1 MLRLESDGWLRLK
14 RRPRNLW
21 MSAVA
26 CLACLALLTFLI
38 ADLFAAEHGES
49 QALEQDGKPPVAK
62 VVNAD
67 NGMPKLTVTYDGEK
81 QVQIEVLPTATVLL
95 NGSEAGLEEI
105 HPADIVRVETD
116 EKGRATKVEAT
127 RLYVGIV
134 FDAEGNHEI
143 ILTTDFTDRAKFP
156 LSENAQILLNGKPA
170 KLADLQRGD
179 SAKLSPNKA
188 GEGVTIDVTRIP
200 LLKQAWDNFRK
211 NLFKP
216 LLLFF
221 YMGFSVP
228 LLKVAFEFPHA
239 IYQGLT
245 IYLLA
250 AIGWKGGEELA
261 DLSGSELRQ
270 ALKFIVV
277 GFTTNFFIGI
287 FAYIVLRGFIPR
299 MRKVDAATVSAYY
312 GSDSA
317 GTFVTCLGVLAAIG
331 IRYAAYM
338 PVMLAV
344 MEIPGCLVGLFLVS
358 RLRHAGMDAL
368 GNMPDEPGYDP
379 HAKPIA
385 DVLPGNGHHKTAH
398 GKAVEEE
405 ERMALEHKENGDEN
419 GTPQAPPGIFSPKLL
434 HEVFLNPGL
443 FLLFGAI
450 VVGFV
455 SRSQGH
461 KVTDP
466 DDPVFV
472 LLFQGLLCLFL
483 LEMGMTAAK
492 RLKDLKT
499 AGWRFI
505 VFGVVAPNIF
515 ATTGICVAHLF
526 SAAIQEPLQLGTYT
540 LFAVLCGAAS
550 YIAVPAIQRLAIP
563 EASPTLPLAASLGLT
578 FSYNVTIGIPVY
590 ILISQIVIMKFPV
603 VSG

>member
-1 MLRLESDGWLRLK
+1 LWL
-14 RRPRNLW
+14 
-21 MSAVA
+21 SAAA
-26 CLACLALLTFLI
+26 CLACLALLTVLI
-38 ADLFAAEHGES
+38 ADLFAAEQSDS
-49 QALEQDGKPPVAK
+49 QASEDDSRPRLAR
-62 VVNAD
+62 VVSAD

-81 QVQIEVLPTATVLL
+81 QKQIEVLQTATILL
-95 NGSEAGLEEI
+95 NGSEAGLEDI
-105 HPADIVRVETD
+105 RPADVVRVETD

-134 FDAEGNHEI
+134 FNAEAANEI
-143 ILTTDFTDRAKFP
+143 VLTTDFTDRAKFP
-156 LSENAQILLNGKPA
+156 LAENAQILLNGELA
-170 KLADLQRGD
+170 KMSDLQRGD
-179 SAKLSPNKA
+179 TARLSPNKD
-188 GEGVTIDVTRIP
+188 GQGVKIDATRVP

-228 LLKVAFEFPHA
+228 LLKVAFEFPHV

-245 IYLLA
+245 IYLLVS
-250 AIGWKGGEELA
+250 IGWHGGEELA
-261 DLSGSELRQ
+261 DLSGNVLRQ
-270 ALKFIVV
+270 ALKFMVV

-287 FAYIVLRGFIPR
+287 VAYIVLRVFIPK

-331 IRYAAYM
+331 IKYAAYM

-379 HAKPIA
+379 GAKPA
-385 DVLPGNGHHKTAH
+385 PDVEHDGGHHRTAH
-398 GKAVEEE
+398 GRAVQEEE
-405 ERMALEHKENGDEN
+405 KMALEHKENGAEN
-419 GTPQAPPGIFSPKLL
+419 GDAHGPPSIFSAELL
-434 HEVFLNPGL
+434 REVFLNPGL

-450 VVGFV
+450 IVGFV

-472 LLFQGLLCLFL
+472 MLFQGLLCLFL

-505 VFGVVAPNIF
+505 VFGLVAPNVF

-526 SAAIQEPLQLGTYT
+526 STSIGEPLQLGTYA

-590 ILISQIVIMKFPV
+590 ILIAQLIIMAFPV
-603 VSG
+603 TGG